1 MTTASR
7 PRRTPGRVPPRAQP
21 APRWRQD
28 APRQQRSRET
38 MDRFAEAAEALLR
51 ERPFEA
57 ITVQEIVAAAGRPTG
72 SFYAR
77 FGSKEAL
84 MPYLYQRYHE
94 GLAPLLETR
103 LAAVKWEVLDFA
115 ATCAGI
121 VDLFL
126 ALYVERHW
134 LLRAVF
140 LFARQHP
147 EALPPGL
154 AEQRQELY
162 ARAAAVLLRHR
173 ARIRHENPEEAVR
186 FGVFLI
192 SSVARDKL
200 LFPDA
205 PHASATPMEQAALR
219 NALVRALRSYLGSN
233 LQ

>member
-1 MTTASR
+1 MSTTSRRRPATRRAPAPAAAS
-7 PRRTPGRVPPRAQP
+7 
-21 APRWRQD
+21 PRWRQ
-28 APRQQRSRET
+28 ALPLQQRSRET

-51 ERPFEA
+51 DRPFES
-57 ITVQEIVAAAGRPTG
+57 ITVQEIVIAAGRPTG

-94 GLAPLLETR
+94 GLEPLLR
-103 LAAVKWEVLDFA
+103 RRIAAVDWPALDFA

-126 ALYVERHW
+126 ALYVERRW

-140 LFARQHP
+140 LFAREHP

-154 AEQRQELY
+154 AEQRHEFYGL
-162 ARAAAVLLRHR
+162 AVAVLLRQR
-173 ARIRHENPEEAVR
+173 ARIRHEDPEQAAR
-186 FGVFLI
+186 FGLFLI

-205 PHASATPMEQAALR
+205 PHASATPMESAALR
-219 NALVRALRSYLGSN
+219 NALVRALMGYLGSAPK
-233 LQ
+233 